1 MTRPISATLLAV
13 ATLTLAATTYA
24 ASTPK
29 PAALVNGKPV
39 PQSRVDGL
47 LAAQLAQG
55 QTDTPQLRNAVREE
69 LVRREVLAQAAEKKG
84 FDKKPE
90 VVSQISLTR
99 QGVLVSAYI
108 QDFVKTH
115 PVTDDMVKAEYD
127 ALRKTLGEKE
137 YKVRHILVD
146 TEDEAKAVIGKLKA
160 GEKFEELA
168 KAQSKDPGSKENG
181 GDLGWANQAAY
192 VKQFSDAMVGLEK
205 GKYTETPVKSNYG
218 WHIIELDDVRDMK
231 APAIEEIKPQLT
243 QRVQQQMVE
252 KHIAELRAKAKVE

>member
-1 MTRPISATLLAV
+1 MTRPTSATLLAV
-13 ATLTLAATTYA
+13 ATLTLASAAYA
-24 ASTPK
+24 ASTAK

-69 LVRREVLAQAAEKKG
+69 LVRREVLAQEAEKKG

-108 QDFVKTH
+108 QDFVRTH
-115 PVTDDMVKAEYD
+115 PVTDDMVKAEYET
-127 ALRKTLGEKE
+127 LRKTLGEKE
-137 YKVRHILVD
+137 YNARHILVD
-146 TEDEAKAVIGKLKA
+146 TEDEAKAIVVKLKA

-168 KAQSKDPGSKENG
+168 KQSKDPGSKEKG

-205 GKYTETPVKSNYG
+205 GKFTETPVKSNYG
-218 WHIIELDDVRDMK
+218 WHIIQLEDVRDMK
-231 APAIEEIKPQLT
+231 APSIEEIKPQLT
-243 QRVQQQMVE
+243 QRVQQQLVE
-252 KHIAELRAKAKVE
+252 KHIADLRAKAKVQ